1 LKAGGTVADGLK
13 CDAVTGAN
21 LATNVACKAVKKT
34 APPGTAEACD
44 YTAAADTTD

>member
-21 LATNVACKAVKKT
+21 LATDVACKLVKKT
-34 APPGTAEACD
+34 ATPSAEACD